1 VTAVAADEAPF
12 TSELLVH
19 TDDPII
25 YEIDE
30 QSRIVAVNPAWFDEA
45 QTAHDPRLQEAD
57 IVGQELWSLIHE
69 PTTRHLYETIIATA
83 RARGKPVSFGCRCD
97 TPEQR
102 RLLHMQVVPRADNRV
117 AFEVSLVESQPRTP
131 VELLRVDRAQSAEII
146 RMCGWCKRM
155 SLDDASWVEVEAAL
169 NTLRLFDASGPLP
182 AITHGICPECLA
194 KVLRLAESGEPV
206 VFGALPAD

>member
-1 VTAVAADEAPF
+1 MR
-12 TSELLVH
+12 

-30 QSRIVAVNPAWFDEA
+30 QHRIAAVNPAWFDEA
-45 QTAHDPRLQEAD
+45 QTAHDQRLQAAA

-83 RARGKPVSFGCRCD
+83 RTRGKSVGFSFRCD
-97 TPEQR
+97 TPDER
-102 RLLHMQVVPRADNRV
+102 RLLRMEVVPRDGDHV
-117 AFEVSLVESQPRTP
+117 AFEVSLVESQSRPS
-131 VELLRVDRAQSAEII
+131 VELLRVDRAQSGDLI
-146 RMCGWCKRM
+146 RMCSWCKRLP
-155 SLDDASWVEVEAAL
+155 LDDESWVEVEEAVEK
-169 NTLRLFDASGPLP
+169 LRVFDAPGPLP

-194 KVLRLAESGEPV
+194 KVLGVADTAEPV